1 MLTPAIEEHHTIS
14 GFAQDFRRTT
24 AVCCPAMGVRTLRLA
39 ANLASGLAAVACGS
53 HPTANQPTPTAQ
65 FVTGAAAFQ
74 VFSDER
80 SCTEKTPAWGLLQPR
95 GFTPVTVVT
104 DGSGWTGTADAQRFG
119 DGELKFRQTSVTQTQ
134 TLITGTARGTLIDS
148 LSVLTFPNPSRVTFN
163 NANLTGTY
171 LAQPPGAIGQAAG
184 TIVYTDNQGG
194 VTTCT
199 AAVWSLFPVQ
209 R

>member
-1 MLTPAIEEHHTIS
+1 
-14 GFAQDFRRTT
+14 
-24 AVCCPAMGVRTLRLA
+24 MGVRTLCLTVCVA
-39 ANLASGLAAVACGS
+39 TGLATTACGGG
-53 HPTANQPTPTAQ
+53 PTTPSEPPPTAQ

-80 SCTEKTPAWGLLQPR
+80 SCTEKTPAWGLAAPR

-119 DGELKFRQTSVTQTQ
+119 DGELRFKLTSVTQTQ
-134 TLITGTARGTLIDS
+134 VLVTGTARGTLIDS
-148 LSVLTFPNPSRVTFN
+148 LSLLTFPNASRVTFN
-163 NANLTGTY
+163 STNLTGIY
-171 LAQPPGAIGQAAG
+171 VAQPAGAIGQASG

-194 VTTCT
+194 VMTCT
-199 AAVWSLFPVQ
+199 AATWSLFPAP